1 MYVLCSFKIRAQS
14 ANGAES
20 LIVWKRRKKR
30 LEDVDVESLALP
42 ETQV

>member
-1 MYVLCSFKIRAQS
+1 MYVSCSLKIRAQS
-14 ANGAES
+14 ANEAES

-30 LEDVDVESLALP
+30 LEVDVESLAFS